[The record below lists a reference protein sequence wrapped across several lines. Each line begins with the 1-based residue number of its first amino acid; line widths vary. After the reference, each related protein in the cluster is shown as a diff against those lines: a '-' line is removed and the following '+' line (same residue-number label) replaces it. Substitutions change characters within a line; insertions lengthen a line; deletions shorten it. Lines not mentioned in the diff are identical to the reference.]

1 RTMNIEQLEYFITLV
16 EEENFL
22 EASEKL
28 YISQSSLSKN
38 IKKMELELDISLFD
52 RSSRKA
58 TLTEAGKEFY
68 LESKKILDSY
78 KKAIKN
84 LDKFKAVD
92 SIKIGV
98 LPVFNQYN
106 LNLIFQKFKL
116 DYPSIKLIIEEDE
129 EGNLIKNESYD
140 FIIARDSI
148 NDLFLGCVKIAED
161 KLVGVVSAQNPLS
174 QNSNIKFENLKNEN
188 LLLMKNYTTVYK
200 MIINEFEKLGI
211 EPKILRTGRVESL
224 ISSLVFENAVALL
237 PFNSYKILE
246 REQLRVVPI
255 EPTFNLPIS
264 LMKNK
269 TRKYTENM
277 KIFLSFLED
286 FISKI

>member
-1 RTMNIEQLEYFITLV
+1 MNFEQLEYFITLV

-38 IKKMELELDISLFD
+38 IKKMELELDILLFD

-58 TLTEAGKEFY
+58 VLTEAGKEFY
-68 LESKKILDSY
+68 FESKKILASY
-78 KKAIKN
+78 KTTLKN
-84 LDKFKAVD
+84 LDKFKAVE

-161 KLVGVVSAQNPLS
+161 KLVGVVSGQNILS
-174 QNSNIKFENLKNEN
+174 QNSKIKFEELKNEN
-188 LLLMKNYTTVYK
+188 LL
-200 MIINEFEKLGI
+200 
-211 EPKILRTGRVESL
+211 
-224 ISSLVFENAVALL
+224 
-237 PFNSYKILE
+237 
-246 REQLRVVPI
+246 
-255 EPTFNLPIS
+255 
-264 LMKNK
+264 
-269 TRKYTENM
+269 
-277 KIFLSFLED
+277 
-286 FISKI
+286 

>member
-1 RTMNIEQLEYFITLV
+1 MNIEQLEYFITLV